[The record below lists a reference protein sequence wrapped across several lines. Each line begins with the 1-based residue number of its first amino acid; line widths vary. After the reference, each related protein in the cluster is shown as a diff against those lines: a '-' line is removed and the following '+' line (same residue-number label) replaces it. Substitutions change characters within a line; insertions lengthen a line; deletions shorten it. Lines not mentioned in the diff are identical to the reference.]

1 MRCTSTCAHRSQRFS
16 PRGSATVGRV
26 RGDDTQRLDDS
37 AIRMDATGGDA
48 SVRVV
53 SGVNEGA
60 ACPLTRNG
68 ALLGRGRMAAQLA
81 EDEGGGAVAELLFD
95 DPWVSRRHAQLHE
108 QGGSWWITDLGSRNR
123 AFVDGAALSEG
134 RTMALGDGALIR
146 LGETLLVFR
155 VHPQGEREARAGRS
169 SLRRPRGWM
178 LSTGWPVV
186 QQVHGDAGFPG
197 FPGCAPS
204 AREVRQ
210 RMAQL
215 ARVRGHV
222 LVLGE
227 TGTGKE
233 RVARALG
240 DPDRPFVPQNCA
252 ELTRELARSELFGHV
267 RGAFSGAMSA
277 KSGLVEAAERGVLFL
292 DELGELTLDVQAE
305 LLRFLED
312 GSYRPVGSTELRRSG
327 ARVVAA
333 TNVDLEAAVR
343 AGRFRMDLLARLR
356 ASNPPLLLPPL
367 RERREDILDWAAHF
381 FGEAVGEMAAERSAE
396 AGGATATAPTTSVGP
411 RNAGTAECLLL
422 YPWPGN
428 LRELRGVMRGM
439 AAAGLSPSMRPELL
453 PRELREHRRALRTAG
468 EALSAPGAP
477 GRNAPLEE
485 GVSANGNALAIAFAV
500 AVDDDAKSH
509 TLPHPTDAAEA
520 MNAAEAAEAKHA
532 APTEAASERTSEAEG
547 DPGNAA
553 REARALVALSSA
565 DVEAALAETSGSV
578 RAAAHRLGID
588 RRKLYRLCEKLG
600 IDLDRYRSSPKK
612 EESDE

>member
-1 MRCTSTCAHRSQRFS
+1 
-16 PRGSATVGRV
+16 
-26 RGDDTQRLDDS
+26 
-37 AIRMDATGGDA
+37 MDVTGGEA

-53 SGVNEGA
+53 SGVNEGV
-60 ACPLTRNG
+60 ACPLTRRG
-68 ALLGRGRMAAQLA
+68 ALLGRGGMAAQLRRGGND
-81 EDEGGGAVAELLFD
+81 EDGDELLFD

-108 QGGSWWITDLGSRNR
+108 RDGSWWITDLGSRNR
-123 AFVDGAALSEG
+123 AFVDGVALSEG
-134 RTMALGDGALIR
+134 RTMALADGALIR

-155 VHPQGEREARAGRS
+155 VHPEAERAERAERAARAARAGRPA
-169 SLRRPRGWM
+169 LRSHRGWN
-178 LSTGWPVV
+178 LSSIGPTGWPVL

-204 AREVRQ
+204 AREVR
-210 RMAQL
+210 RRIAQL
-215 ARVRGHV
+215 AHGRGHV

-233 RVARALG
+233 RVARGLG

-267 RGAFSGAMSA
+267 RGAFSGAMSV

-292 DELGELTLDVQAE
+292 DEIGELTLDVQAE

-312 GSYRPVGSTELRRSG
+312 GSYRQVGSTELRRSG

-333 TNVDLEAAVR
+333 TNVDLAAAVR
-343 AGRFRMDLLARLR
+343 AGKFRMDLLARLR

-367 RERREDILDWAAHF
+367 RERREDILDWATHF
-381 FGEAVGEMAAERSAE
+381 FGEAVAELTAERRAAEAE
-396 AGGATATAPTTSVGP
+396 FSTTMAPIPPVGP

-428 LRELRGVMRGM
+428 LRELRGVMRGL

-453 PRELREHRRALRTAG
+453 PRELRDHRRSLRIAA
-468 EALSAPGAP
+468 EAASAP
-477 GRNAPLEE
+477 RLAPLEQ
-485 GVSANGNALAIAFAV
+485 GVSANGNALGGDEQEAR
-500 AVDDDAKSH
+500 
-509 TLPHPTDAAEA
+509 TLPQ
-520 MNAAEAAEAKHA
+520 AAEAAEAVENA
-532 APTEAASERTSEAEG
+532 EAMRAASAASAPVSTVAASPCGAACALTKEG
-547 DPGNAA
+547 
-553 REARALVALSSA
+553 
-565 DVEAALAETSGSV
+565 VEAALTETSGSV
-578 RAAAHRLGID
+578 RATAHRLGID

-612 EESDE
+612 EE